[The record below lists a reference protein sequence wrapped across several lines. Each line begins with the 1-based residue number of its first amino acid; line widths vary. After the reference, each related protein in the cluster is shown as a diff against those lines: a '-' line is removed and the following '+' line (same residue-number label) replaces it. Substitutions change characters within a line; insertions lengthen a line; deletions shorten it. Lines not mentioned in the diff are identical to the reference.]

1 MTMGSIDQINLL
13 SRIHHMIEL
22 KCNGSPAEFAHKLGV
37 SERTLFR
44 KLEELRDSG
53 IEIRYA
59 SERRSYVYLNNTR
72 IRVEMIKDESETK
85 SVKGGFAENFNI
97 SLPELA
103 VEAWN
108 FVPDNSSHCF
118 ARTHE
123 ESAPI
128 RFPVV

>member
-1 MTMGSIDQINLL
+1 MGFIDQINLL
-13 SRIHHMIEL
+13 SRIHHMLEL
-22 KCNGSPAEFAHKLGV
+22 KCTGSPSEFAYKLGI

-59 SERRSYVYLNNTR
+59 SEQRSYVYPNNTR

-85 SVKGGFAENFNI
+85 TVKGGFAENFNI
-97 SLPELA
+97 SLPLMA
-103 VEAWN
+103 VTTRN
-108 FVPDNSSHCF
+108 FATDSSFPDF